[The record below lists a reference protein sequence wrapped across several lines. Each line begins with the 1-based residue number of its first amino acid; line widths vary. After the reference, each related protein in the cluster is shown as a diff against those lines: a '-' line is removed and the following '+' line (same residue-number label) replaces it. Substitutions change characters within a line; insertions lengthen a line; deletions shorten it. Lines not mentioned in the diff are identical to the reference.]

1 MIIPAGRAEYAPHPA
16 AANSGTVPPAQWP
29 QNNASALAIFHVTL
43 SPHSIFW
50 NSPSLQPAVI
60 LDWPD
65 RHGTPLCKQEE
76 LGLPGL
82 QPHTTTIIIAM
93 DSDANSATFVLV
105 KVPQKL
111 FLDHITGCFL
121 MNTTKV
127 FSDNFYSKAP
137 YELKLVP
144 YFH

>member
-1 MIIPAGRAEYAPHPA
+1 MQRTVPEFLFQSDMIIPAGRAEYAPHPA

-82 QPHTTTIIIAM
+82 QPHTPPPSSLQWIRMQILRHL
-93 DSDANSATFVLV
+93 SWLKCHRN
-105 KVPQKL
+105 
-111 FLDHITGCFL
+111 CFL
-121 MNTTKV
+121 IIFQGV
-127 FSDNFYSKAP
+127 F
-137 YELKLVP
+137 
-144 YFH
+144 